1 METTK
6 DYFYIL
12 SLDGGGSLG
21 VYTLGILEE
30 VAKLVGK
37 PLHKKFDLIYGT
49 STGAIIGTL
58 IAMGKDIDEVSSLYE
73 RYVPKIMGN
82 MTARGRS
89 QSLIECAINS
99 DVFGDKKFDE
109 SSFETKLGV
118 IATRCDYNR
127 PMIFKSSVDLAHSG
141 KDIFK
146 PGFGCKISDAVI
158 ASCSAAPFFKHHKI
172 HLEPDRIIKT
182 FDGGFVANNPTFY
195 AITDAM
201 QALGKKD
208 KEIKV
213 LSIGVGGYPNKSI
226 NLFSRLVESLKPI
239 RFFQTVLS
247 SNNNATELLRKII
260 FPDVDIFR
268 CDSNYMDNQYAT
280 NFLESNKQKL
290 AMIKALGKEFYREN
304 ESHIRVLL
312 NQK

>member
-30 VAKLVGK
+30 VATLVGE
-37 PLHKKFDLIYGT
+37 PLHEKFDLIYGT

-58 IAMGKDIDEVSSLYE
+58 IAMGKDINEVSSLYE

-89 QSLIECAINS
+89 QSLIECAKKT

-118 IATRCDYNR
+118 IATRTDYNR

-141 KDIFK
+141 TKGFK
-146 PGFGCKISDAVI
+146 PGFGCEISDAVI
-158 ASCSAAPFFKHHKI
+158 ASCSAIPFFHHHKI
-172 HLEPDRIIKT
+172 HLESGLIVKT

-213 LSIGVGGYPNKSI
+213 LSIGVGEYPNKPI
-226 NLFSRLVESLKPI
+226 NLVSKIVESLRPI
-239 RFFQTVLS
+239 HFFQTVLS
-247 SNNNATELLRKII
+247 SNNNAMEGLRKII
-260 FPDVDIFR
+260 FPTVDIFR

-280 NFLESNKQKL
+280 NFLESNGQKL
-290 AMIKALGKEFYREN
+290 AAIKALGKEFYREN
-304 ESHIRVLL
+304 EPAIKKLL
-312 NQK
+312 IQ

>member
-37 PLHKKFDLIYGT
+37 PLHQKFDLIYGT

-58 IAMGKDIDEVSSLYE
+58 IAMGKEIDEVSSLYE

-82 MTARGRS
+82 MTAGGRS
-89 QSLIECAINS
+89 QSLLECATSS
-99 DVFGDKKFDE
+99 DVFGDKYFDE
-109 SSFETKLGV
+109 SSFETKLGA

-127 PMIFKSSVDLAHSG
+127 PMIFKSSVDLAYAG
-141 KDIFK
+141 KDSFK

-172 HLEPDRIIKT
+172 HLKSDLIIRT

-195 AITDAM
+195 AITDAI

-213 LSIGVGGYPNKSI
+213 LSIGVGEYPSKPV
-226 NLFSRLVESLKPI
+226 NLFTKLVESSKPI
-239 RFFQTVLS
+239 HFFQTVLS
-247 SNNNATELLRKII
+247 SNNNAIEELRKII
-260 FPDVDIFR
+260 FPTVKMVR
-268 CDSNYMDNQYAT
+268 CNRIYKGDQYAT
-280 NFLESNKQKL
+280 NFLESDTRKL
-290 AMIKALGKEFYREN
+290 ATIKALGKEFYIEN
-304 ESHIRVLL
+304 ESAIRDLL
-312 NQK
+312 TQ

>member
-1 METTK
+1 MNSTK

-21 VYTLGILEE
+21 VYTLGVLEE
-30 VAKLVGK
+30 VAKMLGE
-37 PLHKKFDLIYGT
+37 PLHEKFDLIYGT

-58 IAMGKDIDEVSSLYE
+58 IAMKKDINEVSNLYE
-73 RYVPKIMGN
+73 RYVPKIMSK

-89 QSLIECAINS
+89 KALIECAKNA
-99 DVFGDKKFDE
+99 DVFGDKIFDE
-109 SSFETKLGV
+109 SSFKPLLGV
-118 IATRCDYNR
+118 VATRADYNR
-127 PMIFKSSVDLAHSG
+127 PMIFKSSVDLAYTG
-141 KDIFK
+141 KENFK
-146 PGFGCKISDAVI
+146 PGFGCKISDVVI
-158 ASCSAAPFFKHHKI
+158 ASCSAVPFFQSHKI
-172 HLEPDRIIKT
+172 HLDPRRSIET

-213 LSIGVGGYPNKSI
+213 LSISVGGYPNKSV
-226 NLFSRLVESLKPI
+226 NLVSKIVGSLRPI

-247 SNNNATELLRKII
+247 SNNNAMEELRKIV
-260 FPDVDIFR
+260 FPTVEIFR

-280 NFLESNKQKL
+280 NFLESDGHKL
-290 AMIKALGKEFYREN
+290 AAIKALGKEFYREN
-304 ESHIRVLL
+304 EADIKKILI
-312 NQK
+312 